1 MCKMTATPGNFNKRG
16 EEISAVRKVR
26 NTPSL
31 KREEF
36 ISSWGGKEGPG
47 KEVVFEAD
55 QGEVL
60 NEFVIRRAVQMG

>member
-16 EEISAVRKVR
+16 EEISAVRKVQ

-36 ISSWGGKEGPG
+36 ISRWGSRKALVR
-47 KEVVFEAD
+47 KRCLK
-55 QGEVL
+55 Q
-60 NEFVIRRAVQMG
+60 IRVKF